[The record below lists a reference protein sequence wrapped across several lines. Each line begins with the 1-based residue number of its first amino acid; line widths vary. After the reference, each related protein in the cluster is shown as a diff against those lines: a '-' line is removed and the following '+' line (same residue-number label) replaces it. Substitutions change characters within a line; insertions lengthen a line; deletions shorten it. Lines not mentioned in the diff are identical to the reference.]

1 MKITLRLVCF
11 LVGIVALVAFVFS
24 SWQVRQEED
33 RLKGELEKRA
43 GVIADTLKIAVEPLL
58 SADNTKALQST
69 VDRFSDRERLVG
81 IAIHDVRENLIVA
94 SRERGIIRV
103 CRCDPGGQRGC
114 VRPVDLL

>member
-1 MKITLRLVCF
+1 MKITVRLVCF
-11 LVGIVALVAFVFS
+11 LIGIVALVAFVFS
-24 SWQVRQEED
+24 FWQVRQEED

-94 SRERGIIRV
+94 S
-103 CRCDPGGQRGC
+103 
-114 VRPVDLL
+114 